1 MTKKENIMIDS
12 PAVTADDYFVED
24 SADVTPKHGTSVQ
37 SGWDLA
43 AAVLD
48 KPAAGEYPT
57 DFRFSESTQLVAFL
71 EDDPFDVYAQ
81 HWVEREGKKSFVCL
95 QTPRIDE
102 SCPLCETAGDQP
114 RNKFA
119 FNVVVLT
126 DEDEGGPRKVQILTA
141 PPSFARQL
149 RAMNM
154 DPKMGPLSKHYWAIA
169 RHGSGP
175 KTQYTL
181 NRVKATDLA
190 EEWEL
195 DPAEVE
201 ASLKNLPLYDS
212 SVTYVTPREELL
224 EIARS
229 LVSK

>member
-1 MTKKENIMIDS
+1 MINTPTTS
-12 PAVTADDYFVED
+12 ADDYFVED
-24 SADVTPKHGTSVQ
+24 SADIAPKHGTSVQ

-48 KPAAGEYPT
+48 KTASSGYPT
-57 DFRFSESTQLVAFL
+57 DFKFTETNQLVRFL

-81 HWVEREGKKSFVCL
+81 HWIEREGKKSFVCL

-102 SCPLCETAGDQP
+102 SCPICDIAGDQP
-114 RNKFA
+114 RNKFT

-126 DEDEGGPRKVQILTA
+126 DENDGTPKVQILTA

-154 DPKMGPLSKHYWAIA
+154 DPIMGPLTKHYWAIS
-169 RHGSGP
+169 RHGSGT
-175 KTQYTL
+175 KTLYTL

-190 EEWEL
+190 EEWDL
-195 DPAEVE
+195 DPEVTE
-201 ASLKNLPLYDS
+201 RSLQNLPLYDS

-229 LVSK
+229 LVS